1 MRITPR
7 HGVSTAFRS
16 PLKPFHSATPLRQ
29 RFAAE
34 SRESD
39 EDFLRRLDDM
49 LEELLPGP
57 QQPPSSGSTLPG
69 TESFRWRDL
78 EEGDEGDGLA
88 GV

>member
-1 MRITPR
+1 MRITPS

-49 LEELLPGP
+49 LEKPLPGP
-57 QQPPSSGSTLPG
+57 QQPPSSGSTLPD
-69 TESFRWRDL
+69 TESSRWRDI
-78 EEGDEGDGLA
+78 EGEDDDLA